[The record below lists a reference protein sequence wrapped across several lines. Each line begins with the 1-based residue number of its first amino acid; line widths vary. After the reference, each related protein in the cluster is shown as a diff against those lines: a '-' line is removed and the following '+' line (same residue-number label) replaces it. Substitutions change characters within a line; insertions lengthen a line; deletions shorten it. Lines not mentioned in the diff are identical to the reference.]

1 MPPPQWQL
9 LNPTFSTRWIEIRP
23 APDIPLW
30 SACHVMDTPLVK
42 RTGNVNV
49 CHIAKGWVNE
59 WKSRTA
65 LSLCVNAAVQ
75 SVIWL
80 QPERRGGGGG
90 VELGLPRKAHFHF
103 NLVSAW
109 RTSASLT
116 PILIP
121 WLLLLQDH
129 RDRSSARKR
138 TSPVIFYLLLL
149 SLIPLLKHPCQSE
162 NMQKAQMWKML
173 TVEGT
178 FWLSGLWRSGYF
190 HPAQWFRWRSGCF
203 YSCATIYMQHS

>member
-1 MPPPQWQL
+1 
-9 LNPTFSTRWIEIRP
+9 
-23 APDIPLW
+23 
-30 SACHVMDTPLVK
+30 MDTPLVK
-42 RTGNVNV
+42 RTGNGNV
-49 CHIAKGWVNE
+49 CHIAKGWVKVLHGPFTL
-59 WKSRTA
+59 WKCCSF
-65 LSLCVNAAVQ
+65 Q

-90 VELGLPRKAHFHF
+90 GLGLPRKAHFHF

-129 RDRSSARKR
+129 RDRCSARKR

-178 FWLSGLWRSGYF
+178 FWLSGHSGGLVTSTQ
-190 HPAQWFRWRSGCF
+190 PSGSGDIQDAFILVPQFIC
-203 YSCATIYMQHS
+203 SIHRKMQKFLKNAAICLQCLFCKTLQ